1 MEMSQLNKRL
11 FYLFII
17 LFVLIGI
24 TIYLVVSMKE
34 ESFSATIKKDSIVE
48 VLFVVHDE
56 EKNVL
61 STDVVIYYGDSNKG
75 AILDIVGNIGD
86 VYEVLKRTDRIDAI
100 YKEHGIE
107 AYKSQIEKLT
117 DKTIPFSV
125 ELSVRDFSTLTD
137 ILGGIKVFVPSPV
150 NTENEDGDKLLLPSG
165 GILLD
170 GDKLNVYLDY
180 LLSDEDSSAREER
193 RRLAFIS
200 LLQSIRENRNTI
212 FQKRNFKNYAKQFKT
227 NLNENDFYTIMEQI
241 SNLEVERLPV
251 KSVTG
256 TLTTTTDGKKLL
268 FPSYSGKLF
277 KQIVSQTINSLVS
290 EDAST
295 QSRVYELEILNGTSR
310 QGLARNTSIFLQG
323 AGYKV
328 FEASNADND
337 DYEHTVIINHIGN
350 EEACKALADFITCK
364 NIIDEEVKANA
375 DDNSVATADF
385 TIILGRDFDGRYV
398 RGGYSQKNE
407 SAKE

>member
-1 MEMSQLNKRL
+1 MEKSQINKSF

-24 TIYLVVSMKE
+24 TIYLVFSMKE
-34 ESFSATIKKDSIVE
+34 ESFSATLKKDSIVE

-61 STDVVIYYGDSNKG
+61 STDVVIYYIDSNKG

-86 VYEVLKRTDRIDAI
+86 VYEVLNRTDRIDAI

-125 ELSVRDFSTLTD
+125 ELSVKNFSTLTD

-150 NTENEDGDKLLLPSG
+150 NTENEDGEKLLLPSG

-212 FQKRNFKNYAKQFKT
+212 FQKRNFKNYAQQFKT

-251 KSVTG
+251 KSVTR
-256 TLTTTTDGKKLL
+256 TLTTTTDGKRLL

-337 DYEHTVIINHIGN
+337 NYEHTVIINHIGN

-364 NIIDEEVKANA
+364 NIVDEEVKANA

-398 RGGYSQKNE
+398 RGGYSPKND